1 MEQPTNKSFKQYLF
15 LGSGQIISTLGSSI
29 VQFVIIWWITL
40 QTQSGLYLALASFV
54 GLVPMIVLSPFA
66 GVLADR
72 WNRKYIMGM
81 ADFAQALAT
90 IVLIFL
96 FWSGAAS
103 IVSVLVLL
111 TVRGVCQ
118 AFHAPTALAVLPSM
132 VPQDKLSRINGLTFL
147 FSGTVNLIGP
157 VIAAVLLSVWSIS
170 QILWLDVVTFVIA
183 VIPLLVVRIPSVKPS
198 TKKNLSFKAGFKEG
212 LAQIKNHRG
221 LFPLFLLAMI
231 VNLLIIPLTTLLP
244 YFISVDHLGGASDL
258 ALVEAMF
265 EGGMLVGGIVMS
277 IVGTFKKKAPI
288 MALSFY
294 VIFIGYLLIALSPT
308 GSFWFMGIMG
318 LIAAIFIPI
327 LNVLA
332 ATITQTT
339 VPLDMQ
345 GRVNSVNLALVTA
358 ATPIGMIASGVIV
371 EYIATSF
378 LFVGCAI
385 AGIIAITVAWVLTD
399 FRHIESPV
407 QSTGN

>member
-1 MEQPTNKSFKQYLF
+1 
-15 LGSGQIISTLGSSI
+15 
-29 VQFVIIWWITL
+29 
-40 QTQSGLYLALASFV
+40 
-54 GLVPMIVLSPFA
+54 
-66 GVLADR
+66 
-72 WNRKYIMGM
+72 
-81 ADFAQALAT
+81 
-90 IVLIFL
+90 
-96 FWSGAAS
+96 
-103 IVSVLVLL
+103 
-111 TVRGVCQ
+111 
-118 AFHAPTALAVLPSM
+118 
-132 VPQDKLSRINGLTFL
+132 
-147 FSGTVNLIGP
+147 
-157 VIAAVLLSVWSIS
+157 
-170 QILWLDVVTFVIA
+170 
-183 VIPLLVVRIPSVKPS
+183 
-198 TKKNLSFKAGFKEG
+198 
-212 LAQIKNHRG
+212 
-221 LFPLFLLAMI
+221 
-231 VNLLIIPLTTLLP
+231 
-244 YFISVDHLGGASDL
+244 
-258 ALVEAMF
+258 MF